1 MKFYDA
7 LQLDPAVLKK
17 KIKECQTN
25 KEKAFYWTAMALR
38 AVLIV
43 AFAIMFIGALS
54 NIFGSENAPMAV
66 ALFCIILALR
76 FVNFEYC
83 VGDSLV
89 TLAIVLGILLFIP
102 SLISILPS
110 YLLFFAHFFAF
121 FLILYITSQRPE
133 LGNGG
138 LYGFAYVYVVGNPV
152 HGEILLQR
160 AELTLV
166 GYIICAALLLLKHR
180 HMHTEKRFH
189 SIIINFSLSSLV
201 NLWQL
206 RLAAGVGLVLT
217 LGAVFGVKRFIWM
230 GFACASLLSE
240 YPYSEHT
247 HVRFWQRIVGVIA
260 GSGAFF
266 ILYQIMPEALL
277 PLMAPAGGLCLG
289 FCTDYRY
296 KTAINC
302 FGALMAGTA
311 IYGLHEAVLLR
322 VFDTILGVLIGLIF
336 AWIFHKLVAV
346 KFLPKQK
353 EEITAKSTQ

>member
-17 KIKECQTN
+17 KIKESQTHN
-25 KEKAFYWTAMALR
+25 EKNFYRTAITVRAF
-38 AVLIV
+38 LIV
-43 AFAIMFIGALS
+43 AFAVIFIGALS
-54 NIFGSENAPMAV
+54 NIFGAENSPMAV

-83 VGDSLV
+83 VGDSLI
-89 TLAIVLGILLFIP
+89 TLAIVMGILLFIP
-102 SLISILPS
+102 SFISILPS
-110 YLLFFAHFFAF
+110 VLLFFVHLSAL
-121 FLILYITSQRPE
+121 FLLLYITSQRPE

-138 LYGFAYVYVVGNPV
+138 LYGFAYIYVVGNPV

-160 AELTLV
+160 AELTVV

-189 SIIINFSLSSLV
+189 SIIINFSFSNLV

-206 RLAAGVGLVLT
+206 RLALGVSLVLT
-217 LGAVFGVKRFIWM
+217 LGAVFDIKRFMWM
-230 GFACASLLSE
+230 GFACSSLLAQ
-240 YPYSEHT
+240 YPYSEDTHT
-247 HVRFWQRIVGVIA
+247 RFWQRIIGAIV

-266 ILYQIMPEALL
+266 VLYQIIPETLL
-277 PLMAPAGGLCLG
+277 PLMGPAGGLCLG

-311 IYGLHEAVLLR
+311 IYGLKDAVLLR
-322 VFDTILGVLIGLIF
+322 IFDTILGVVFGLIF
-336 AWIFHKLVAV
+336 AWAFHKLLTVKLLPTYKEKSAV
-346 KFLPKQK
+346 KSAQ
-353 EEITAKSTQ
+353 